1 MRHIPEELTPDTVAR
16 YFVRSHDNTGIRLT
30 TAGKDR
36 FREDFARVGYRVED
50 IKTVQQFF
58 AAHNAY
64 LTTHFDRIV
73 SDSKTEPAVVTLL
86 TQ

>member
-1 MRHIPEELTPDTVAR
+1 MKHISEELTLETVAR

-36 FREDFARVGYRVED
+36 FREGFAKVGYRVDE
-50 IKTVQQFF
+50 IRTVQQFF

-64 LTTHFDRIV
+64 LAAHFDRIV